1 MRRLVVVGAS
11 LAGLSAARALR
22 ERGYDGRLVLVGA
35 EPHLPYDRPPLSKAF
50 LTGCADRADLDLLSA
65 ADDGLEI
72 TWRLGVAA
80 TALRAAE
87 RTVVLADGRELVADG
102 VVLATGAR
110 ARTLTGLGAPLGV
123 HTLRTVD
130 DAVALREDL
139 RRGGSL
145 VVVGGGF
152 IGAEVA
158 SSARSLGLAVT
169 VVEALH
175 TPLAGPLGPQLG
187 AVSAALHA
195 DHGVRLLTG
204 TGVSRLVGDDR
215 VTAVELADGT
225 SLPADVVVVGVGAQP
240 NVEWLAGSGVEVDG
254 GVVTD
259 ASCATNVPGVVAV
272 GDCASSYD
280 PMLGRHRRIEH
291 WTHALQQPA
300 TATATLLGACA
311 APPYAPLPYF
321 WSEQYGRQ
329 LQLAG
334 SHQPGDVVTVVEG
347 STDSRSFVATYERD
361 GRLVAVLGLDASGAF
376 ARWRRTLRTQHA
388 ALATALPAS

>member
-1 MRRLVVVGAS
+1 MRRVVVVGAS

-22 ERGYDGRLVLVGA
+22 AQGYDGRLVLVGA

-50 LTGCADRADLDLLSA
+50 LTATTPREDLDLLGPD
-65 ADDGLEI
+65 DDGLDLN
-72 TWRLGVAA
+72 WQLGVPAV
-80 TALRAAE
+80 ALRAADQA
-87 RTVVLADGRELVADG
+87 VVLADDTEVVADG

-110 ARTLTGLGAPLGV
+110 ARMLPALSARGGV

-130 DAVALREDL
+130 DAVALRDAL
-139 RRGGSL
+139 AQAGSL

-158 SSARSLGLAVT
+158 SSARWLGLAVT
-169 VVEALH
+169 VVEALP

-187 AVSAALHA
+187 AVCAALHT

-204 TGVSRLVGDDR
+204 TGVARLVGEDR
-215 VTAVELADGT
+215 VTAVQLTDGT
-225 SLPADVVVVGVGAQP
+225 TIPAEVVVVGVGAQP
-240 NVEWLAGSGVEVDG
+240 NAEWLAGSTVDLDG

-259 ASCATNVPGVVAV
+259 ASCATNLPGVVAV

-280 PMLGRHRRIEH
+280 PAVGHHRRIEH

-300 TATATLLGACA
+300 TAAATLLGGT
-311 APPYAPLPYF
+311 APAYSAVPYF
-321 WSEQYGRQ
+321 WSEQYGTQ

-334 SHQPGDVVTVVEG
+334 SHQPGDVVSVVEG

-361 GRLVAVLGLDASGAF
+361 GRLVAVLGLDAGGAF
-376 ARWRRTLRTQHA
+376 ARWRRILRTQHA
-388 ALATALPAS
+388 ARTAELSAS